1 MSPML
6 QFHSFLK
13 SVFQYTAVCLFPKK
27 RINMGTNITRF
38 SIFIFG
44 LILLF
49 SCSEP
54 KPRKPINHTTG
65 MDQSSSIAF
74 NKRLYESEASMIQ
87 NFMKNDS
94 LHQFIDSQHGFWYA
108 YINKVKSDVMPVKGN
123 SVSLQYDIWDF
134 NGNEIYSKDEIG
146 NVLYKVDQEEIIKG
160 LQEGVKW
167 MHIGEKIIFL
177 LPSHKAYAYHGDEN
191 KIGPNTPI
199 VVTVEL
205 LNIQN

>member
-1 MSPML
+1 ML
-6 QFHSFLK
+6 QFHSYFK

-27 RINMGTNITRF
+27 RINMGTNIAYF
-38 SIFIFG
+38 SIFIF
-44 LILLF
+44 LIVFSF

-65 MDQSSSIAF
+65 MDQASSIAF
-74 NKRLYESEASMIQ
+74 NKRLYESEANMIQ

-108 YINKVKSDVMPVKGN
+108 YINKVESDVMPVKGN
-123 SVSLQYDIWDF
+123 RISLQYDIWDF

-191 KIGPNTPI
+191 KIGPNMPI

-205 LNIQN
+205 LSIQN